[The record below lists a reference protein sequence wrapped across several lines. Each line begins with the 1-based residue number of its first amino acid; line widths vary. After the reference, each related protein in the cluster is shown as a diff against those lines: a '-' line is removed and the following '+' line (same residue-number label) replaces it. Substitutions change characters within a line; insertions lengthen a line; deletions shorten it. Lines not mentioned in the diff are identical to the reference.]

1 MSLSRM
7 LQTVKRPYHFLKG
20 FFATTWYRNPSN
32 ALTILCVTGTDGKTT
47 SATLLYHVLK
57 HAGKNVA
64 LVSTVAA
71 YIKEKEIDTG
81 FHVTS
86 PSPFALQ
93 SFLFEMKKQGIQYVV
108 LEVTSHGIDQHRF
121 FGIKPFITMLTNITH
136 EHLDYHATYEE
147 YARVKLR
154 LLRRSKN
161 IVINRLDHSYH
172 LIKKTLRMQIE
183 SKMIA
188 SFEYDTKHISP
199 LVSHA
204 ISQRFSESYNQENAS
219 GVWKVCELLHLS
231 EEVFRDA
238 VASFPGVVGRMQEIR
253 NGKGI
258 RAIVDFAHTPNA
270 LERALQTLRTTK
282 KSQTGKL
289 LVVFGCAGL
298 RDRLKRPMMGRV
310 ASELADEVILTAEDP
325 RTESIQAITRQIKD
339 GCSKKA
345 LGHIHEIADRDEAI
359 RFAVSLAKKGDTIA
373 VFGKGH
379 EKSLNL
385 DGKHETPW
393 SDQEALLRAL
403 T

>member
-1 MSLSRM
+1 
-7 LQTVKRPYHFLKG
+7 
-20 FFATTWYRNPSN
+20 
-32 ALTILCVTGTDGKTT
+32 
-47 SATLLYHVLK
+47 
-57 HAGKNVA
+57 
-64 LVSTVAA
+64 
-71 YIKEKEIDTG
+71 
-81 FHVTS
+81 
-86 PSPFALQ
+86 
-93 SFLFEMKKQGIQYVV
+93 
-108 LEVTSHGIDQHRF
+108 
-121 FGIKPFITMLTNITH
+121 
-136 EHLDYHATYEE
+136 
-147 YARVKLR
+147 
-154 LLRRSKN
+154 
-161 IVINRLDHSYH
+161 
-172 LIKKTLRMQIE
+172 
-183 SKMIA
+183 MIA